1 MENNINNLSFKANIT
16 TLVKI
21 KNKSAFAEIS
31 QIFRNNT
38 KNNSKDILYI
48 LNSPQGESVL
58 QLSHLKDRQ
67 FIDYRKADITF
78 KDINSQI
85 DSMSKEDFAKKLV
98 SIFEA
103 LKLHEKTAEIINN
116 LEAELTRAKALFITN
131 NRIARNWASENKNL
145 IARRY
150 EVLASRNEQKIQDLS
165 NKIKACM
172 QRFNEK
178 IDNKYNEYTELM
190 KLKY

>member
-1 MENNINNLSFKANIT
+1 MENKINNLSFKANIT

-21 KNKSAFAEIS
+21 KNKAALAEIN

-38 KNNSKDILYI
+38 KNNPKDILYI
-48 LNSPQGESVL
+48 LNSQQGESVL
-58 QLSHLKDRQ
+58 QLSHSKNSQ
-67 FIDYRKADITF
+67 YIDYNKADITF
-78 KDINSQI
+78 KDINRQI

-103 LKLHEKTAEIINN
+103 LKLHEKTTEIINN
-116 LEAELTRAKALFITN
+116 LEAELTRAKALYITN
-131 NRIARNWASENKNL
+131 NRIALNWASEGKNH

-150 EVLASRNEQKIQDLS
+150 EVLASRNEQRIQDLS
-165 NKIKACM
+165 NKVKAYM

-178 IDNKYNEYTELM
+178 IDNKYNEYTELL
-190 KLKY
+190 KLKF

>member
-145 IARRY
+145 
-150 EVLASRNEQKIQDLS
+150 
-165 NKIKACM
+165 
-172 QRFNEK
+172 
-178 IDNKYNEYTELM
+178 
-190 KLKY
+190 